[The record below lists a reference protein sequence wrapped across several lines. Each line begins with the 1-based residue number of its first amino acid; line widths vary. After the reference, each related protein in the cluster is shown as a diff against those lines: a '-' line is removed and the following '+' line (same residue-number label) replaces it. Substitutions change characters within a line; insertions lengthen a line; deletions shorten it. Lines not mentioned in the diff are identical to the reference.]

1 MRKELALTRAIPGS
15 TLGLGGELKNTLC
28 CVTGKKAY
36 LSGTFSD
43 LKDAEVFDG
52 WLTAV
57 ESMPEAC
64 GMIPES
70 IAYDLHPEYLS
81 HKAAK
86 RADLW
91 PGVLRAGIQHH
102 EAHVASC
109 AAAEGIWHTTLGLAF
124 DGTGYGT
131 DGTIWGGEIFSGSI
145 EKGFKRTGRFRP
157 FVLPGG
163 EAAIR
168 EPWRLAAGLAC
179 EAELPDIER
188 YWPDSVGREQWEIVI
203 RLCRTETIPRIMT
216 SSAGRL
222 FDGIS
227 ALLGI
232 CTHAG
237 MEAEAAIALER
248 AAGVEAVHR
257 RYTLQVTET
266 AGILEIDWRPMIRE
280 IDSDLRAGIR
290 GAAIAA
296 AFHDSLAATVAEVCA
311 DNASREGTVV
321 GSGGVFWNKRFSKVL
336 GKELELRKL
345 QLITSGSIPPSDA
358 GLSLGQA
365 VLAGFR
371 GTITSTGRNQL
382 CV

>member
-1 MRKELALTRAIPGS
+1 MELTRAIPGS

-28 CVTGKKAY
+28 CVTGKKVY
-36 LSGTFSD
+36 LSGTFAD
-43 LKDAEVFDG
+43 LKEAEVFDA

-91 PGVLRAGIQHH
+91 TGVRRAGIQHH

-109 AAAEGIWHTTLGLAF
+109 AAAEGIWGETLGLAF

-131 DGTIWGGEIFSGSI
+131 DGTIWGGEFFRGSI

-163 EAAIR
+163 EAAIH
-168 EPWRLAAGLAC
+168 EPWRIAIALGIAAGI
-179 EAELPDIER
+179 EDIER
-188 YWPDSVGREQWEIVI
+188 YRPGGVGRERWEIVK
-203 RLCRTETIPRIMT
+203 RLSASATIPRIET
-216 SSAGRL
+216 SSVGRL

-227 ALLGI
+227 AMLGI

-237 MEAEAAIALER
+237 MEAEAAIALEK
-248 AAGVEAVHR
+248 AAGTEPAHR
-257 RYTLQVTET
+257 CYAMPLEDGAEGMR
-266 AGILEIDWRPMIRE
+266 EIDWRPMIRE
-280 IDSDLRAGIR
+280 IDYDLRAGI
-290 GAAIAA
+290 AIETIAA
-296 AFHDSLAATVAEVCA
+296 SFHDALAAVAAEVCA
-311 DNASREGTVV
+311 ATGDGIVTVA

-345 QLITSGSIPPSDA
+345 QLITSGSVPPSDA

-365 VLAGFR
+365 VLAAFSPKSSMG
-371 GTITSTGRNQL
+371 
-382 CV
+382 